1 MTTPGSLTETGVTTY
16 SLTSY
21 IDTTTQENTPSSPA
35 ISKGE
40 SSMKDQKTVD
50 DMRYSYV
57 QVDFQF
63 FSFEQWLDISHE
75 YLQHTDKNVA
85 WTTSTSDLFSV
96 SPNYLS
102 EHILVSSILPY
113 NNKFILNT
121 VF

>member
-1 MTTPGSLTETGVTTY
+1 MVDPECYKPLTTPGSLTETGVTTY

-63 FSFEQWLDISHE
+63 FSFEQ
-75 YLQHTDKNVA
+75 
-85 WTTSTSDLFSV
+85 
-96 SPNYLS
+96 
-102 EHILVSSILPY
+102 
-113 NNKFILNT
+113 
-121 VF
+121 